1 MKGLL
6 LKRRAHAG
14 FSLVE
19 VVIAMAVLAM
29 AFFGM
34 ISVVT
39 YTSRMN
45 AGTRE
50 RVLAMRAAE
59 RKIEQMLSNS
69 DLGTLFTN
77 FSNYTAAGEGMGWEQ
92 VQEIDQLGV
101 VHPGL
106 DYFPPTAQVPSTVYN
121 PSSGAPCR
129 QMPTGYVYPPPLAPT
144 DPGMNGRNAV
154 LFVRFPLGAPTT
166 FNEAGAGT
174 FAGLPTADL
183 DLNRDGMITN
193 GVDPAS
199 VQVLPVMI
207 EVYWKSAI
215 GNRQSPGYLN
225 YKYIFL
231 KKT

>member
-1 MKGLL
+1 M
-6 LKRRAHAG
+6 KRRVLAG
-14 FSLVE
+14 FTLVE
-19 VVIAMAVLAM
+19 VVISMAILAI

-34 ISVVT
+34 VSVVT

-59 RKIEQMLSNS
+59 RKIEQMLANT
-69 DLGTLFTN
+69 DLGSLFTN

-92 VQEIDQLGV
+92 VQEIDQLGIP
-101 VHPGL
+101 HPGL
-106 DYFPPTAQVPSTVYN
+106 EYFPPTPQVPSIVYN
-121 PSSGAPCR
+121 AASAAPCR
-129 QMPTGYVYPPPLAPT
+129 QMVTGYLYPPPPAPT
-144 DPGMNGRNAV
+144 DFGMNGRQAV
-154 LFVRFPLGAPTT
+154 LFVRFPLGTATT
-166 FNEAGAGT
+166 FNETGAGT
-174 FAGLPTADL
+174 FAGLPTANL
-183 DLNRDGMITN
+183 DLNRDGVIAA
-193 GVDPAS
+193 GIDPATC
-199 VQVLPVMI
+199 QVLPVMI